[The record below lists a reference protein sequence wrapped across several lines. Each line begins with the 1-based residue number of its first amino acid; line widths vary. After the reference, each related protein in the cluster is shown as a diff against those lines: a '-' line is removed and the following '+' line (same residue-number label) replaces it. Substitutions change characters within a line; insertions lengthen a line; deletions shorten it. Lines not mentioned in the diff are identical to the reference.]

1 LKSKMTKSSFNNFN
15 KPYSNIA
22 KYYDI
27 LMKDVGYEKWVEY
40 IMDTIDLFNIKT
52 TPLLDLTCGT
62 GNSILPFVRRKKKH
76 LLGVDNSIEM
86 LKVAK
91 GKQPDLALVQADA
104 RMLPFS
110 NRFNLVLSM
119 FDSLNYM
126 LKSDNL
132 LEAFGSVK
140 EALKDGG
147 HFLFDMNTPYGLKC
161 VAGRDVREENKNLI
175 SVWRNVY
182 DKDTKMLT
190 LHLTLFV
197 KKDTNWHRIDEIHK
211 EKGYSEE
218 EIKYGLKTLDFQV
231 IDAFRC
237 FGHSRPD
244 RFTKRI
250 LYIARI
256 NKKGAD

>member
-1 LKSKMTKSSFNNFN
+1 
-15 KPYSNIA
+15 
-22 KYYDI
+22 
-27 LMKDVGYEKWVEY
+27 MKEVSYEKWAEY
-40 IMDTIDLFNIKT
+40 IMDTMNLFNIKQ

-62 GNSILPFVRRKKKH
+62 GNSILPFIKRKKKP

-91 GKQPDLALVQADA
+91 GKVPSLALVQANA
-104 RMLPFS
+104 RRLPFS
-110 NRFNLVLSM
+110 NHFNLILSM
-119 FDSLNYM
+119 FDSLNYI
-126 LKSDNL
+126 LELDNL
-132 LEAFGSVK
+132 LEAFSSVK

-147 HFLFDMNTPYGLKC
+147 HFVFDMNTPYGLKC
-161 VAGRDVREENKNLI
+161 VSGRDIREENKNFI

-182 DKDTKMLT
+182 NKDTRMLT
-190 LHLTLFV
+190 LHLTLFI
-197 KKDTNWHRIDEIHK
+197 KKDTHWQRIDEIHK

-218 EIKYGLKTLDFQV
+218 EIKYGLKSLNFQV

-237 FGHSRPD
+237 FEHSRPD

-250 LYIARI
+250 LYIARA

>member
-1 LKSKMTKSSFNNFN
+1 MAKLSFNNFN

-27 LMKDVGYEKWVEY
+27 LMEEVGYEKWIEY
-40 IMDTIDLFNIKT
+40 ITDTIDLFNIKA
-52 TPLLDLTCGT
+52 TPLLDITCGT
-62 GNSILPFVRRKKKH
+62 GNSILPFVKRKKKP

-91 GKQPDLALVQADA
+91 EKHPDLALVQANA
-104 RMLPFS
+104 MRLPFL
-110 NRFNLVLSM
+110 NNFNLVLSM
-119 FDSLNYM
+119 FDSLNYI
-126 LKSDNL
+126 LKLDDL
-132 LEAFGSVK
+132 MEAFASVK
-140 EALKDGG
+140 DALKDGG

-161 VAGRDVREENKNLI
+161 VSGRDVREENKNLM
-175 SVWRNVY
+175 SVWRNAY
-182 DKDTKMLT
+182 NKDNQTLT

-197 KKDTNWHRIDEIHK
+197 KKDKNWHRIDEIHK

-250 LYIARI
+250 LYIAKK
-256 NKKGAD
+256 NKKGAA

>member
-1 LKSKMTKSSFNNFN
+1 
-15 KPYSNIA
+15 
-22 KYYDI
+22 
-27 LMKDVGYEKWVEY
+27 MKEVAYEKWAEY
-40 IMDTIDLFNIKT
+40 IMDTMALFNIKQ
-52 TPLLDLTCGT
+52 TPMLDLTCGT
-62 GNSILPFVRRKKKH
+62 GNSILPFVKRKKKPI
-76 LLGVDNSIEM
+76 LGVDNSIEM
-86 LKVAK
+86 LRVAK
-91 GKQPDLALVQADA
+91 TKQPDLPLVQANA
-104 RMLPFS
+104 RRLPFS
-110 NRFNLVLSM
+110 NYFNLILSM
-119 FDSLNYM
+119 FDSLNYI
-126 LKSDNL
+126 LKLDNL
-132 LEAFGSVK
+132 LEAFSSVK

-161 VAGRDVREENKNLI
+161 VSGRDVREENKNFI

-197 KKDTNWHRIDEIHK
+197 KKDKHWHRIDEIHK

-218 EIKYGLKTLDFQV
+218 EIKYGLKTSDFQV

-237 FGHSRPD
+237 FEHSRPD

-250 LYIARI
+250 LYIAKV

>member
-1 LKSKMTKSSFNNFN
+1 MQ
-15 KPYSNIA
+15 
-22 KYYDI
+22 
-27 LMKDVGYEKWVEY
+27 DVGYEKWIEY
-40 IMDTIDLFNIKT
+40 IMDTINLFNIKA

-62 GNSILPFVRRKKKH
+62 GNSILPFVKRKKTS

-91 GKQPDLALVQADA
+91 SKQSDLALVQANA
-104 RMLPFS
+104 RKLPFS
-110 NRFNLVLSM
+110 NHFNLILSM
-119 FDSLNYM
+119 FDSLNYI
-126 LKSDNL
+126 LELDDL
-132 LEAFGSVK
+132 IEAFDSVK
-140 EALKDGG
+140 EALRGGG

-161 VAGRDVREENKNLI
+161 VSGRDVREENKNLM
-175 SVWRNVY
+175 SVWRNAY
-182 DKDTKMLT
+182 NKDTKMLT

-197 KKDTNWHRIDEIHK
+197 KKGTHWHRIDEIHK

-218 EIKYGLKTLDFQV
+218 EIKYGLKTLNFQV

-237 FGHSRPD
+237 FEHSRPD

-250 LYIARI
+250 LYIARA

>member
-1 LKSKMTKSSFNNFN
+1 MKKSSFKSFN

-22 KYYDI
+22 EYYDI
-27 LMKDVGYEKWVEY
+27 LMKEVGYEKWAEY
-40 IMDTIDLFNIKT
+40 IMDTMDLFNIKQ

-62 GNSILPFVRRKKKH
+62 GNSILPFVKRKKKS

-91 GKQPDLALVQADA
+91 GKMPSLPLVQANA
-104 RMLPFS
+104 RRLPFS
-110 NRFNLVLSM
+110 NRFNLILSM
-119 FDSLNYM
+119 FDSLNYI
-126 LKSDNL
+126 LKLDHL
-132 LEAFGSVK
+132 LEAFSSVK

-161 VAGRDVREENKNLI
+161 VSGRDVREENKNFI

-218 EIKYGLKTLDFQV
+218 EIKHGLKTLDFQI

-237 FGHSRPD
+237 FEHSRPD

-250 LYIARI
+250 LYIAKA
-256 NKKGAD
+256 NKKGAG

>member
-1 LKSKMTKSSFNNFN
+1 MVKSSSNNFN

-22 KYYDI
+22 RYYDI
-27 LMKDVGYEKWVEY
+27 LMKDVSYDKWIEY
-40 IMDTIDLFNIKT
+40 IMDTIELYNIKA
-52 TPLLDLTCGT
+52 TPLLDVTCGT
-62 GNSILPFVRRKKKH
+62 GNSILPFVKKKKKP

-91 GKQPDLALVQADA
+91 EKEPGLVLVQANA
-104 RMLPFS
+104 MRLPFL
-110 NRFNLVLSM
+110 NQFNLVVSM
-119 FDSLNYM
+119 FDSLNYI
-126 LKSDNL
+126 LKLENL
-132 LEAFGSVK
+132 IEAFGSIK
-140 EALKDGG
+140 EALKPGG
-147 HFLFDMNTPYGLKC
+147 HFLFDLNTPYGLKC
-161 VAGRDVREENKNLI
+161 VSGRDVREENKNLM

-182 DKDTKMLT
+182 KKDSKILT

-197 KKDTNWHRIDEIHK
+197 KKDANWQRVDEIHK

-231 IDAFRC
+231 IDAFKC
-237 FGHSRPD
+237 FEHSRAD

-250 LYIARI
+250 LYIARK